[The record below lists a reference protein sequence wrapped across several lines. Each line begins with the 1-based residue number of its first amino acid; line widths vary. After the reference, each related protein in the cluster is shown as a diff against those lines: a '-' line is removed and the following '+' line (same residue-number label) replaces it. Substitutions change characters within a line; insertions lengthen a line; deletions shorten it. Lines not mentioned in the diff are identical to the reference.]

1 MSTFDDIKKGKED
14 DEEDSDD
21 ALLWQIVSSKR
32 SARGKKHLRNVQLAK
47 TKFRLGED
55 EDEDKEED
63 EDDDFETLV
72 KDTERKLERAKRDV
86 KESIFSSVSC
96 AGCSSTTKTKT
107 KTKTTRRNNHEGGF

>member
-1 MSTFDDIKKGKED
+1 MYTFDDIKKGKED

-55 EDEDKEED
+55 ED
-63 EDDDFETLV
+63 
-72 KDTERKLERAKRDV
+72 
-86 KESIFSSVSC
+86 
-96 AGCSSTTKTKT
+96 
-107 KTKTTRRNNHEGGF
+107 